1 MVKYEVLKVVDQE
14 TSRTPNS
21 ECCGRLQSVLRGRG
35 MPGWHAGS
43 SVHHRHQTWHSQ
55 RRESAQKHR
64 GLGVFLPTSAYFISG
79 TWGTPTLRVF
89 PFSYWVSKTSYLQL
103 FFLLNGMTAWLSL
116 MFRWKKERTDTR
128 DEAMQSRKCKWLANI

>member
-1 MVKYEVLKVVDQE
+1 MKCLKLLI
-14 TSRTPNS
+14 RK
-21 ECCGRLQSVLRGRG
+21 L
-35 MPGWHAGS
+35 PGHQILSAEAGS
-43 SVHHRHQTWHSQ
+43 SQFSGAEECPDGMQAQACTIDIKQ

-79 TWGTPTLRVF
+79 TLGTPTLRVF
-89 PFSYWVSKTSYLQL
+89 PFSYWVSKTPYLQL

-128 DEAMQSRKCKWLANI
+128 DKAMQSRRCKWLANI